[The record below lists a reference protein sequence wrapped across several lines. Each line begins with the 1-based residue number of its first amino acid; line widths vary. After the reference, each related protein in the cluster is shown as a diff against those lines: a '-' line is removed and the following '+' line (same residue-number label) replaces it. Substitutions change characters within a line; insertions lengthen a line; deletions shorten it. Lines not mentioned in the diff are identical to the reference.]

1 MAIDFLRNQ
10 SVVEVGLV
18 HRHPSSPAEGLASSP
33 AEGLAEGRL
42 SGHPDYFGIVR
53 ETENAFVAR
62 VSAPSERGDTNNN
75 NKENEDTRKAIR
87 RGIRSLSPSLFER
100 PQKEEAKG
108 VNKSRTQIKRTRG
121 GGGR

>member
-1 MAIDFLRNQ
+1 MVIDFLRNQ

-18 HRHPSSPAEGLASSP
+18 HRHPSSP

-75 NKENEDTRKAIR
+75 KENEDTRKAIR
-87 RGIRSLSPSLFER
+87 RGIRSLSLSLSLKDHR
-100 PQKEEAKG
+100 KKKRKEHIKVAH
-108 VNKSRTQIKRTRG
+108 NK
-121 GGGR
+121 

>member
-1 MAIDFLRNQ
+1 MVIDFLRNQ

-18 HRHPSSPAEGLASSP
+18 HRHPSSP

-75 NKENEDTRKAIR
+75 KENEDTRKAIR
-87 RGIRSLSPSLFER
+87 RGIRSLSLSL
-100 PQKEEAKG
+100 
-108 VNKSRTQIKRTRG
+108 
-121 GGGR
+121 

>member
-1 MAIDFLRNQ
+1 VVIDFLRNQ

-18 HRHPSSPAEGLASSP
+18 HRHPSSP

-75 NKENEDTRKAIR
+75 KENEDTRKAIR
-87 RGIRSLSPSLFER
+87 RGIRSLSLSLSLKDHR
-100 PQKEEAKG
+100 KKKRKEHIKVAH
-108 VNKSRTQIKRTRG
+108 NK
-121 GGGR
+121 

>member
-1 MAIDFLRNQ
+1 MVIDFLRNQ

-18 HRHPSSPAEGLASSP
+18 HRHPSSP

-53 ETENAFVAR
+53 ETENAFVTR
-62 VSAPSERGDTNNN
+62 VSAPSERGDTNN

-87 RGIRSLSPSLFER
+87 RGIRSLSLSLFER

-108 VNKSRTQIKRTRG
+108 AHKSRTQQIKRTRG
-121 GGGR
+121 GGGGR